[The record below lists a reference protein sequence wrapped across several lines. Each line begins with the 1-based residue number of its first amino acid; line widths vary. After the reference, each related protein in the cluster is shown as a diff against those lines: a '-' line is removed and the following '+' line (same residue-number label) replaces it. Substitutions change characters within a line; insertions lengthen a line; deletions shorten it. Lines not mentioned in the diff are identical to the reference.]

1 MRVNSAFAILL
12 LVLANAVDAREPGH
26 YVPGIANIRD
36 FAVPPDPGFY
46 YVQYNAF
53 YSTDTYRD
61 RNGDSVDSIGVGART
76 IDLETDID
84 IYVINPQFMWVTDR
98 EIWGGRYSFYVAPSI
113 GKASIGAGA
122 SAINRDIEFDDD
134 NNGLGDTLLQP
145 LLLGWS
151 GAQHDLSLGFGLYLP
166 TGEYDAGDSDNIGL
180 GFWTAQLQF
189 GGYYYLDETQAS
201 ALMVVLTW
209 ETHGEKED
217 TNITPGDHA
226 TFELG
231 FSHYLSDRL
240 EAGLQFFHQRQLEG
254 DDGSDALGGSV
265 EPEINGLGL
274 QIAYWVTPSL
284 NLSFKYIEE
293 RDAEARYEGDWTI
306 LNLTWI
312 PG

>member
-226 TFELG
+226 TAV
-231 FSHYLSDRL
+231 FSPAATRGGRRQRRAGRFRRTGNQWPGAADRL
-240 EAGLQFFHQRQLEG
+240 
-254 DDGSDALGGSV
+254 LG
-265 EPEINGLGL
+265 
-274 QIAYWVTPSL
+274 
-284 NLSFKYIEE
+284 
-293 RDAEARYEGDWTI
+293 DAE
-306 LNLTWI
+306 
-312 PG
+312 P